1 MNVLNVAGN
10 YDEFRKA
17 LFKVIIIGSRLMEHK
32 FTSAVNVGFEISG
45 QILLANAGLKS
56 IVKTGEYCLISVL
69 LLILISIF
77 AYLVKNWSI
86 N

>member
-1 MNVLNVAGN
+1 MNALKVAGN

-17 LFKVIIIGSRLMEHK
+17 LFRIIIIGSRLMENK
-32 FTSAVNVGFEISG
+32 LTSAVNVGFEISG

-56 IVKTGEYCLISVL
+56 TVKTGEYCLISVV
-69 LLILISIF
+69 LLILISVF